1 MFIYPNAKINIGL
14 NIISKTGDGYHNI
27 ESCFCP
33 IDLHDIIEL
42 KISNKTSLST
52 SGITIPENVNNNLII
67 KSIKLFNPKLNYK
80 IHLHKNIPIG
90 SGLGGGSSDA
100 TFLLKHLNNNK
111 YSNDEIMNISKKI
124 GSDCPFFFE
133 NKSKKIVLSN
143 DKEDE
148 LKSFGWKHFN

>member
-52 SGITIPENVNNNLII
+52 SGIAIPGNLNNNLII

-80 IHLHKNIPIG
+80 IHYL
-90 SGLGGGSSDA
+90 
-100 TFLLKHLNNNK
+100 
-111 YSNDEIMNISKKI
+111 
-124 GSDCPFFFE
+124 
-133 NKSKKIVLSN
+133 
-143 DKEDE
+143 
-148 LKSFGWKHFN
+148 